1 MLYKILYYGDNV
13 MDNIFLKKVD
23 ENDFS
28 IMKHLALKCP
38 PLDVHTS
45 YTYWVVSKL
54 FGEYCFLAKDGE
66 KPIGYIMC
74 VKNDS
79 VLLIWQI
86 GILKEYRK
94 KGISKLLIEAV
105 FDNIKDKNI
114 DIYVTI
120 SDTNKDSYY
129 SFYNFCLANNYSFS
143 KIDYISIDDID
154 DDMFTEQEYVY
165 KINKIKS

>member
-1 MLYKILYYGDNV
+1 

-28 IMKHLALKCP
+28 IMKHLALNCP
-38 PLDVHTS
+38 PLDVHTP

-66 KPIGYIMC
+66 KSIGYIMC
-74 VKNDS
+74 VRNNS

-105 FDNIKDKNI
+105 LDSVKDANV
-114 DIYVTI
+114 DVYVTI
-120 SDTNKDSYY
+120 SDINKDSYY

-143 KIDYISIDDID
+143 KTDYISIDDID
-154 DDMFTEQEYVY
+154 DRMFIEQECVY
-165 KINKIKS
+165 KISKMKS